1 MVQYLS
7 QKISTRSV
15 SFGQP
20 LTPMATQQ
28 ANALFHT
35 KTLNNALKAFTF
47 PPDLAVRHQKIQ
59 QWIATLKSG
68 TLNQVKEVSLHGDFL
83 KDTFQEVLG
92 YRSVIQSGGKSWE
105 LHAEQAISDGGGSA
119 DGALGFFTAAE
130 GKKGKVKLQGRVVAP
145 IELKGAKDDL
155 DRPAPGRKESAVE
168 QGWRYANYTPDCRW
182 VIVSNYRELRLYQT
196 TKTPAYYE
204 RFLLTELADIEAF
217 KRFYFL
223 LCRDNFLPK
232 TPQELSAIDQLLA
245 ASNEAQEEITKQ
257 LYSEYKDVRLSL
269 VKHFRF
275 TGSKDIPDRDRILIE
290 KAQKTLDRLLFV
302 AFCEDRGLLPLKTI
316 AQAHDYKDPYN
327 PKPIWDNYKAVFRWV
342 DKGNDNPP
350 IPGYN
355 GGLFQ
360 PDPLLD
366 EQLTVPG
373 PICSQLK
380 QLTRFDFDTEVSV
393 DILGRIFE
401 QSVTDLEE
409 LKAEATGQ
417 DYNKKKGKRKT
428 QGVFYTPAFITQYIV
443 EVALGGYLK
452 QREQEIRDRPL
463 GGAKGNRFQLEQI
476 PKKNTKQ
483 RRETEIKLW
492 ETYRDEVLR
501 KTRVIDPACGSG
513 AFLIAAFDY
522 LMREYERVNQAI
534 AALEFQGDSGAEF
547 VGQRSLFDLNKT
559 ILNSNLYGVDLSP
572 ESVEI
577 TKLSLWLKTAESGQT
592 LTYLDDNIKV
602 GNSLVYDSS
611 VAERAFNWQAEFP
624 DVFAAGG
631 FDVVIGNP
639 PYVRQ
644 ELLSPIKP
652 YLQTHYESYD
662 GVADLYTYFYEKGLK
677 ILKSGGVLS
686 YIVTNKWL
694 RAGYGEPLR
703 QFFSRNS
710 VFEQIIDF
718 GHAPIF
724 EDADT
729 FPCIVAVQKPV
740 KPKASE
746 TEELVKS
753 EPQSPVL
760 VCPIPREKLSDIN
773 LTQYIQQE
781 GYTVPWSRFT
791 GEAWSLEPP
800 TVDELMQTIR
810 NVGVPLKDFAGV
822 KPYRGVTTGLNEAF
836 LIDEKTKNKL
846 IQIDSKSA
854 EVIKPY
860 LRGQDIKRW
869 TSAWQGLWMIL
880 LKSSSDWSWSWSE
893 ETDTAE
899 RIFSQT
905 FPALYQHLKP
915 LENQLRKRYD
925 KGRNWWELRTCDYYE
940 VFQQPKYIIQR
951 ISFHSRIAFDIEKMY
966 INDAAIMLPISDF
979 WILACLNS
987 PILWYFCF
995 RYLPHKKD
1003 EALAMDIA
1011 CVETLPIAPP
1021 TDKIRAEVEPIV
1033 SRLIEITK
1041 ANQESYRD
1049 VLNWLLVEQGIEKPG
1064 QKLEDF
1070 ANLDADTFVQ
1080 EVKKR
1085 KPKSAGG
1092 LSPAALKVIRQVY
1105 NDYAPEIQ
1113 FRKTEAL
1120 TLEHRLSDLVNQ
1132 AYELTAEEIDLM
1144 WKTAP
1149 PRMPISRNY
1158 SQER

>member
-1 MVQYLS
+1 
-7 QKISTRSV
+7 
-15 SFGQP
+15 
-20 LTPMATQQ
+20 MATQQ

-35 KTLNNALKAFTF
+35 KTLNKALKAFTF
-47 PPDLAVRHQKIQ
+47 PADLAGRHQKIL
-59 QWIATLKSG
+59 QWIATLKTG

-92 YRSVIQSGGKSWE
+92 YRSVIQGGGKSWE

-119 DGALGFFTAAE
+119 DGALGFFTAVE

-168 QGWRYANYTPDCRW
+168 QGWRYANYTPGCRW

-196 TKTPAYYE
+196 SKTPAYYE

-223 LCRDNFLPK
+223 LCRQNFLPK
-232 TPQELSAIDQLLA
+232 TPQELSATDQLLA

-275 TGSKDIPDRDRILIE
+275 TGSKDIPDCERVLIE

-302 AFCEDRGLLPLKTI
+302 AFCEDRGLLPPKTI

-327 PKPIWDNYKAVFRWV
+327 PRPIWDNYKAVFRWV

-366 EQLTVPG
+366 EQLTVPD

-417 DYNKKKGKRKT
+417 EYNKKKGKRKT

-443 EVALGGYLK
+443 ELALGGYLK

-534 AALEFQGDSGAEF
+534 AALELQGDGGAEF
-547 VGQRSLFDLNKT
+547 LGQRSLFDLNKT

-577 TKLSLWLKTAESGQT
+577 TKLSLWLKTAEAGQA

-602 GNSLVYDSS
+602 GNSIVDDPA

-652 YLQTHYESYD
+652 YLQAHYESYD
-662 GVADLYTYFYEKGLK
+662 GVADLYAYFYEKGIK
-677 ILKSGGVLS
+677 ILNSGGVLS

-710 VFEQIIDF
+710 VFEQILDF

-740 KPKASE
+740 KSNASE
-746 TEELVKS
+746 TQEVVKP

-760 VCPIPREKLSDIN
+760 VCPVPREKLSDIN
-773 LTQYIQQE
+773 LTQYVQQE

-791 GEAWSLEPP
+791 AEAWSLEPP
-800 TVDELMQTIR
+800 AVDELMQKIKD
-810 NVGVPLKDFAGV
+810 VGVPLKDFAGV
-822 KPYRGVTTGLNEAF
+822 KPFLGIKTGFNEAF
-836 LIDEKTKNKL
+836 LIDESTKKRL
-846 IQIDSKSA
+846 IQSDPQAAQI
-854 EVIKPY
+854 IKPY

-869 TSAWQGLWMIL
+869 TPEWANLWIIL
-880 LKSSSDWSWSWSE
+880 LKSSSDWIWDWSQAKDLAE
-893 ETDTAE
+893 EVFAK
-899 RIFSQT
+899 T
-905 FPALYQHLKP
+905 FTSIYEYMKP
-915 LENQLRKRYD
+915 KEEQLRKRSD
-925 KGRNWWELRTCDYYE
+925 KGRYWWELRSCAFYDIFT
-940 VFQQPKYIIQR
+940 QPKIFYQQIQFYPCFS
-951 ISFHSRIAFDIEKMY
+951 IEPEAYYANNKVSFIPTADLY
-966 INDAAIMLPISDF
+966 LVAV
-979 WILACLNS
+979 LNS
-987 PILWYFCF
+987 PLMWWYNW
-995 RYLPHKKD
+995 RYLPHMKD
-1003 EALAMDIA
+1003 EALAPVGYL
-1011 CVETLPIAPP
+1011 VETFPISPP
-1021 TDKIRAEVEPIV
+1021 TDEIRAEVEPIV

-1041 ANQESYRD
+1041 ANQEAYRD
-1049 VLNWLLVEQGIEKPG
+1049 VLDWLLIEQGIEKPG

-1070 ANLDADTFVQ
+1070 ASLDADAFVQ

-1092 LSPAALKVIRQVY
+1092 LMPAALKAIRQVY
-1105 NDYAPEIQ
+1105 SDYAPEIQ
-1113 FRKTEAL
+1113 ARKTEAL

-1132 AYELTAEEIDLM
+1132 AYGLTPEEIDLM

-1149 PRMPISRNY
+1149 PRMPIKR
-1158 SQER
+1158 EID